1 MYFLT
6 PDFAKVN
13 ARMVLEAMGLAFFS
27 LSLGMG
33 CMVTY
38 GSYVS
43 NETNLPRSAAT
54 VTGLTTGVCILV
66 GLMILPAVFAFGLDP
81 AEGAGLTFII
91 MPAVFSRLGGGQ
103 FFAIL
108 FFFLLFV
115 AALTSSVSLMEVVT
129 SFFIDEFDMPRVPVA
144 IVMAVLMFILGI
156 AASLSFG
163 VWREHTLFGMTIF
176 QLLDYV
182 TSHLMMP
189 FGGIM
194 VTLLVGW
201 KAWQQVAGRFSFD
214 GRIPQWWLLMKPFC
228 RYIAPLLILLVLF
241 QNL

>member
-1 MYFLT
+1 
-6 PDFAKVN
+6 
-13 ARMVLEAMGLAFFS
+13 
-27 LSLGMG
+27 
-33 CMVTY
+33 
-38 GSYVS
+38 
-43 NETNLPRSAAT
+43 
-54 VTGLTTGVCILV
+54 
-66 GLMILPAVFAFGLDP
+66 
-81 AEGAGLTFII
+81 AGLTFII
-91 MPAVFSRLGGGQ
+91 MPVVFSHMGGGQ
-103 FFAIL
+103 FFALL

-129 SFFIDEFDMPRVPVA
+129 SFFIDEFSLPRIPVA

-163 VWREHTLFGMTIF
+163 PWKGYTLFGMTIF
-176 QLLDYV
+176 KMLDYV

-201 KAWQQVAGRFSFD
+201 KACQQVARRLSVD
-214 GRIPQWWLLMKPFC
+214 GRPPRWWPLMKPFC
-228 RYIAPLLILLVLF
+228 RYVAPLLILLVLF